1 MRTRHAFYIIIAI
14 WTGAILVATPMLY
27 FAKIDKDGACIENL
41 PMIGSVQLV
50 RVYTYFIF
58 VALYVLPLGAIS
70 GLYFMI
76 YLNLMHKAPLQK
88 TADRHRAIVH
98 PLKPRMRTR
107 HAFYII
113 IAIWTG
119 AILVATPM
127 LYFAKIDKDGAC
139 IENLPMIGSV
149 QLVRVYTYFIFVAL
163 YVLPLGAISG
173 LYFMI
178 YLNLMHKAPL
188 QKSAHRARVSVVR
201 MLIMVVVVFALCWL
215 PYHAVFLDPGEIDQ
229 TKLYAVYF
237 GIWLASAN
245 SSFNP
250 IIYAVF
256 NLNYRREFARIL
268 TCGTINVG
276 KYLGWDTSTDD
287 PRTHVSI
294 RKSHPMEKMP
304 NKNGENMNLVDDGK
318 LCRGI
323 RKQELNGNNLIENE
337 RSSLPKHDEEQNKYI
352 AEN

>member
-1 MRTRHAFYIIIAI
+1 MGMTLSASVGSLIAI
-14 WTGAILVATPMLY
+14 A
-27 FAKIDKDGACIENL
+27 
-41 PMIGSVQLV
+41 
-50 RVYTYFIF
+50 
-58 VALYVLPLGAIS
+58 
-70 GLYFMI
+70 
-76 YLNLMHKAPLQK
+76 
-88 TADRHRAIVH
+88 ADRHRAIVH